1 MQYEIFTSILIILL
15 VAVGAVALFRRL
27 KLPPIIAY
35 LFIGVALGPSGFGVI
50 AHTEDTSFLAEFG
63 VVFMLFSIGLEFS
76 LPQLLAMK
84 SAVFG
89 LGALQVIITAAFST
103 WLAMLFGVT
112 IEGAIVIGGVMA
124 MSSTAIVSKQLSEQL
139 EQHSRHGRQAIGI
152 LLFQD
157 LAVVP
162 FLALIP
168 MLSASS
174 DSMLL
179 SLGITLLKAA
189 AVLVAV
195 LGMGYW
201 LMRPLFHEIARARSA
216 ELFTLTVLLVT
227 LASAWTTHIAGL
239 SFALGAFLAG
249 MMLSETEFRHQ
260 IEADIRPFR
269 DVLLGLFFITVG
281 MLFNIRVLPDI
292 WQWVL
297 LVTFGLVVFK
307 FILVFILAY
316 GFGSIPGV
324 AVRTAVVVAQ
334 GGEFGFALLS
344 LALNQ
349 GLIENMVGQVMLVSV
364 ILSMTLAPFLI
375 HFNGLIA
382 KVVCSTSYSSNRAH
396 MVTDIAQSTQG
407 MHDHVI
413 ICGYGRIGQNISRF
427 LEKENIAYIAMDLDP
442 IRTREART
450 AGDMVNY
457 GDSTRREILEAAGI
471 ERARLL
477 VITYDNVHAAH
488 KILGHI
494 GLLHPNLPVL
504 VRTSDDR
511 HLEQLQQAGATEV
524 VPETLEASLMLASHM
539 LLLLNT
545 PANRVNQLIQEARGN
560 RYQLL
565 RGFFIGQESEILD
578 DDHQLRQHLA
588 SILLEKDA
596 YAIGKTLGQLNL
608 GHYDVTVNAVRRAG
622 IRGAQPTSET
632 SFKQGDVLVLYGTAD
647 AIEKAEN
654 HLLSGF

>member
-1 MQYEIFTSILIILL
+1 MQYEIFKSILILLL

-35 LFIGVALGPSGFGVI
+35 LFIGVALGPSGLGVI
-50 AHTEDTSFLAEFG
+50 EDTEDTRFIAEFG

-76 LPQLLAMK
+76 LPQLFAMK
-84 SAVFG
+84 GAVFG
-89 LGALQVIITAAFST
+89 LGGLQVVITAAAST
-103 WLAMLFGVT
+103 WLAMYLGVP
-112 IEGAIVIGGVMA
+112 IEGAIVIGGIMA
-124 MSSTAIVSKQLSEQL
+124 MSSTAIVTKQLSEQL

-168 MLSASS
+168 ILSSGG
-174 DSMLL
+174 DSMMLT
-179 SLGITLLKAA
+179 LGITLLKAA
-189 AVLVAV
+189 VVLVAV
-195 LGMGYW
+195 LGLGYW
-201 LMRPLFHEIARARSA
+201 LMRPLFHEIARAQSA
-216 ELFTLTVLLVT
+216 ELFTLAVLLVT
-227 LASAWTTHIAGL
+227 LASAWTTHSAGL

-249 MMLSETEFRHQ
+249 MMLSETEYRHQ

-281 MLFNIRVLPDI
+281 MLFNIHSLPEI
-292 WQWVL
+292 WHWVV
-297 LVTFGLVVFK
+297 LVTVGLVLFK
-307 FILVFILAY
+307 FVLVYLLAY

-334 GGEFGFALLS
+334 GGEFGFALIS
-344 LALNQ
+344 LAMNQ
-349 GLIENMVGQVMLVSV
+349 GLLENAVGQVMLVSV
-364 ILSMTLAPFLI
+364 IFSMTLAPLLI
-375 HFNGLIA
+375 YFNGSIA
-382 KVVCSTSYSSNRAH
+382 KFVCSASYSSNRAQL
-396 MVTDIAQSTQG
+396 VTDIANSTRD
-407 MHDHVI
+407 MRDHVI

-442 IRTREART
+442 NRVREART

-457 GDSTRREILEAAGI
+457 GDSTRIEILQAAGI

-477 VITYDNVHAAH
+477 VVTYDNLHATDR
-488 KILGHI
+488 ILGHVA
-494 GLLHPNLPVL
+494 LVHPNLPVL

-511 HLEQLQQAGATEV
+511 HLEKLQQAGATEV

-539 LLLLNT
+539 LLLLNI

-565 RGFFIGQESEILD
+565 RGFFIGEEDEYKHEEQG
-578 DDHQLRQHLA
+578 RKHLA
-588 SILLEKDA
+588 SVLLSKNA
-596 YAIGKTLGQLNL
+596 FAIGKTLGELQLEQQE
-608 GHYDVTVNAVRRAG
+608 VMVNAVRRSG
-622 IRGAQPTSET
+622 IRGAQPTADT
-632 SFKQGDVLVLYGTAD
+632 SFREGDVLVLYGTPD
-647 AIEKAEN
+647 AIDNAQSY
-654 HLLSGF
+654 LLCGL

>member
-1 MQYEIFTSILIILL
+1 MHQEIFTSILILL
-15 VAVGAVALFRRL
+15 MVAVAAVVLFQRL
-27 KLPPIIAY
+27 RLPPIIAY
-35 LFIGVALGPSGFGVI
+35 LFIGALVGPSGLGLI
-50 AHTEDTSFLAEFG
+50 QDSDETRFLAEFG

-76 LPQLLAMK
+76 LPQLIAMRG
-84 SAVFG
+84 SVFG
-89 LGALQVIITAAFST
+89 LGGMQVIITAAVST
-103 WLAMLFGVT
+103 WLALYFGVSM
-112 IEGAIVIGGVMA
+112 EGAIVLGGIMA

-168 MLSASS
+168 ILSGGG
-174 DSMLL
+174 DNLWL
-179 SLGITLLKAA
+179 SLGYTLFKAA
-189 AVLVAV
+189 VVLVVV
-195 LGMGYW
+195 LLAGYW
-201 LMRPLFHEIARARSA
+201 LMRPLFQEIARARSA

-227 LASAWTTHIAGL
+227 LAAAWTTHYAGL

-260 IEADIRPFR
+260 IEGDIRPFR

-281 MLFNIRVLPDI
+281 MLLDIHILPEI
-292 WQWVL
+292 WPWVL
-297 LVTFGLVVFK
+297 LVTLGLVVFK
-307 FILVFILAY
+307 FVLVFLLSY

-334 GGEFGFALLS
+334 GGEFGFALVS
-344 LALNQ
+344 LAMHQ
-349 GLIENMVGQVMLVSV
+349 HLIDPGVGQVMLVSV
-364 ILSMTLAPFLI
+364 ILSMAIAPILI

-382 KVVCSTSYSSNRAH
+382 KVVCSGSYSSNRAQ
-396 MVTDIAQSTQG
+396 MVTDIASATRNMAQ
-407 MHDHVI
+407 HVI
-413 ICGYGRIGQNISRF
+413 ICGFGRIGQNVSRF
-427 LEKENIAYIAMDLDP
+427 LESENIPYIAMDLDP
-442 IRTREART
+442 IRVREARN

-457 GDSTRREILEAAGI
+457 GDSTRAEILEAAGI

-477 VITYDNVHAAH
+477 IVTYDNVHATQ
-488 KILGHI
+488 KILGHVA
-494 GLLHPNLPVL
+494 LLHPNLPVL

-545 PANRVNQLIQEARGN
+545 PSNRVNQLIQEARNN

-565 RGFFIGQESEILD
+565 RGFFVGQEGELLHEERRHLTSVPLSEGAFAVGKSLGD
-578 DDHQLRQHLA
+578 
-588 SILLEKDA
+588 
-596 YAIGKTLGQLNL
+596 IGLMECK
-608 GHYDVTVNAVRRAG
+608 VSVNAVRRGG
-622 IRGAQPTSET
+622 IRGSQPTSNT
-632 SFKQGDVLVLYGTAD
+632 VLRAGDVLVLYGTSD
-647 AIEKAEN
+647 ALQKAETR
-654 HLLSGF
+654 LLSGF